1 MTTSISI
8 LIVNEGGNNR
18 SAAVL
23 VGIFVLVRG
32 PPSSISSFACLR
44 LGWLAG
50 WLAGWRWVGGWVAVF
65 IAANI
70 LVTSPSHH
78 RAVLHLL
85 HCRCQLM
92 GPCQVEALL
101 FQDLIE
107 NIPACV
113 FGGILVKVRPQG
125 ARINLLSFF

>member
-1 MTTSISI
+1 
-8 LIVNEGGNNR
+8 
-18 SAAVL
+18 
-23 VGIFVLVRG
+23 
-32 PPSSISSFACLR
+32 
-44 LGWLAG
+44 
-50 WLAGWRWVGGWVAVF
+50 
-65 IAANI
+65 
-70 LVTSPSHH
+70 
-78 RAVLHLL
+78 LL

-125 ARINLLSFF
+125 ARINLLSSPSSYPLSIVEIVDCRLFVLRQFSLFYAPARAVS